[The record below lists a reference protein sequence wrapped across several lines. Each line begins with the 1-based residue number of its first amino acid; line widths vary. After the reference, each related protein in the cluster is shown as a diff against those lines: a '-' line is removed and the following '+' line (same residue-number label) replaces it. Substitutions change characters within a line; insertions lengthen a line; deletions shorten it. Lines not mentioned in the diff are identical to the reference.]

1 MARVYDRDKYQTPP
15 FRTPKRAYTDHA
27 SIVYVT
33 GLPSTEYVSDETPMN
48 AYANV
53 HLALEHMRVRA
64 LRAVHGSPPSS
75 DDEGDTDANPEPP
88 RVLVLGPENSG
99 KTTVTKILVNYAV
112 RTGQDWTPM
121 LVNADPGEV
130 RKHSP

>member
-1 MARVYDRDKYQTPP
+1 
-15 FRTPKRAYTDHA
+15 
-27 SIVYVT
+27 
-33 GLPSTEYVSDETPMN
+33 MN

-53 HLALEHMRVRA
+53 HLALEQMRVRA

-75 DDEGDTDANPEPP
+75 DDDEDTDANPEPP

-99 KTTVTKILVNYAV
+99 KTTVSKILVNYAV

-121 LVNADPGEV
+121 LVNTDPGEV
-130 RKHSP
+130 PNYGS